1 LWTGQYP
8 EAKRVIER
16 GNNQSMEFD
25 ENHFNGD
32 WTKPDNNGL

>member
-25 ENHFNGD
+25 EDHFSGD
-32 WTKPDNNGL
+32 WTKPDNYGV